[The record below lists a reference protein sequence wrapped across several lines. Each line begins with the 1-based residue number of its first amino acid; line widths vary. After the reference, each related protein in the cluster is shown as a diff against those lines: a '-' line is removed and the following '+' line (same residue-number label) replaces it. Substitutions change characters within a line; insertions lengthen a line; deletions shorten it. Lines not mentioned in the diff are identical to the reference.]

1 MASNIKHFYGC
12 ICLPYM
18 IFCEV
23 FVFLFFKLKKHYFW
37 LHQALVAAH
46 GIFLFVCGLLSVVAW
61 PLNFAGSVVSVHGL
75 SCPEASSILFP
86 PPGTETVSSSLKSRF
101 LTTRLPGK
109 FLSSVF
115 KLGCLF
121 SYHWALRGF
130 FFFFLLIYMS
140 SYRDFVIY
148 VICKKLPVVC
158 ILSLYFLYCHF

>member
-61 PLNFAGSVVSVHGL
+61 ALNFAGSVVSVHGL

-101 LTTRLPGK
+101 LTTI
-109 FLSSVF
+109 FFTVIF
-115 KLGCLF
+115 KHKNNKKPFNLKSNMSIYFF
-121 SYHWALRGF
+121 SG
-130 FFFFLLIYMS
+130 
-140 SYRDFVIY
+140 
-148 VICKKLPVVC
+148 
-158 ILSLYFLYCHF
+158 LYFLVSYL

>member
-61 PLNFAGSVVSVHGL
+61 ALNFAGSVVSVHGL

-130 FFFFLLIYMS
+130 FFFLIYMS